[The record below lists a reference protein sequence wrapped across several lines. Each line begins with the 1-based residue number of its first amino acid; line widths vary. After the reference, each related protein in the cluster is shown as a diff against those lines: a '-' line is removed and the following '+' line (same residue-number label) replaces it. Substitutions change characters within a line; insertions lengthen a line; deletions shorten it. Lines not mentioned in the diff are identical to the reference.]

1 MNKAQMS
8 AFWDHFR
15 AVQGI
20 TVRAIEAV
28 PRDKVDVRPC
38 KDMRS
43 PRELIVHMYNMMRY
57 VAEGAS
63 KGNVGYVDSKDDPVT
78 LEKVKTHDDLVRY
91 AHESWGAADRAV
103 SSMSDAQ
110 IQAMVPTPWGMPFPG
125 FVCIQIIYD
134 EHLHHRGQLYAFLRQ
149 LGVEPPFLWDF
160 ENNAPEYRPKQVQ
173 QA

>member
-1 MNKAQMS
+1 MNKAQMT
-8 AFWDHFR
+8 ALWDHFR
-15 AVQGI
+15 TVNGI
-20 TVRAIEAV
+20 TVRAIEAI
-28 PRDKVDVRPC
+28 PADKVDSRPC
-38 KDMRS
+38 KDMRT

-63 KGNVGYVDSKDDPVT
+63 KGNVGYDNSKDDPVT
-78 LEKVKTHDDLVRY
+78 LEKVKTREDLARY
-91 AHESWGAADRAV
+91 ARDSWTAADRAV
-103 SSMSDAQ
+103 ASMSDAQ
-110 IQAMVPTPWGMPFPG
+110 LQTMVPTSWGKPFPG
-125 FVCIQIIYD
+125 HVCLSIVYD